1 MIKRNSVYTKDS
13 TLILVLSVV
22 IIFITFFAI
31 QTAPAF
37 AQMSISPF
45 GANIGR
51 IILYSM
57 VIIILIVTRIKWTK
71 HGRKVTKPKI
81 MVESTFF
88 IILSSIV
95 IFDSFYNVGVP
106 ILFVIPYVILFFGLQ
121 HYSYL
126 HSNRLISFWK
136 ESKSRST
143 YVKGGTHI
151 HLAYVIGTTSRIIIS
166 VLFVGSLF
174 TPSKRGVI
182 YINNSTA
189 VLATII
195 FDLLLMISLG
205 LLIGIN
211 RRTLIRYNLIKDGK
225 ENIQEK

>member
-1 MIKRNSVYTKDS
+1 MPGP
-13 TLILVLSVV
+13 
-22 IIFITFFAI
+22 TF
-31 QTAPAF
+31 
-37 AQMSISPF
+37 
-45 GANIGR
+45 GGNIGR
-51 IILYSM
+51 IILYSI
-57 VIIILIVTRIKWTK
+57 VIIVVIVTRIKWTM

-81 MVESTFF
+81 TVESIFF
-88 IILSSIV
+88 ITLTSIV
-95 IFDSFYNVGVP
+95 TFDSIYNVGVP

-136 ESKSRST
+136 NSKSGSI
-143 YVKGGTHI
+143 YVTGGTHI

-174 TPSKRGVI
+174 SPSKRGVI

-189 VLATII
+189 VLATIV

-211 RRTLIRYNLIKDGK
+211 RRTLIRYNLIKHGK
-225 ENIQEK
+225 DNVQER